1 MNFRLKSYS
10 EYPDTVQFVLEM
22 HSSMW
27 IEELREY
34 SIKDLFST
42 GTLYNNP
49 EQLNTTPEIIEKF
62 RRGFYNVYPMKPSYY
77 FNSSVSGFIYV
88 TDNEDGKMYPYH
100 VVESGE
106 PTEDHSNSFRHTL

>member
-34 SIKDLFST
+34 
-42 GTLYNNP
+42 
-49 EQLNTTPEIIEKF
+49 
-62 RRGFYNVYPMKPSYY
+62 
-77 FNSSVSGFIYV
+77 
-88 TDNEDGKMYPYH
+88 
-100 VVESGE
+100 
-106 PTEDHSNSFRHTL
+106 